1 MLSKLYSISTE
12 MYIKKKQKQKNMLI
26 YKIIVGK
33 PLKTVTN
40 CP

>member
-1 MLSKLYSISTE
+1 
-12 MYIKKKQKQKNMLI
+12 MYIKKNKNEKNMLI
-26 YKIIVGK
+26 YKTIVGK

>member
-12 MYIKKKQKQKNMLI
+12 MYIKKTKQKNMLI